1 MKRYTLDETRGDI
14 AYEVDGDKLILRV
27 SPHFMG
33 SLPTDNYYLI
43 TTGDDTVPSD
53 YNVFSAK
60 RVMEEVGKSKSYW
73 ELTEAGIL
81 TPVGD
86 YPVVSKSDVVAY
98 AKASPVATAQVASTS
113 TFGLVKVAVD
123 DALVVKGGVISINKK
138 ALNGFDVNQL
148 EEYLNN
154 HGYVS
159 SMTTLK
165 GYEIAKEYQPIAES
179 DTIVSALGKL
189 ERGVRDIQDD
199 YVTIGT
205 DQTIIGQKTFE
216 KTIVGNSD
224 VVAYA
229 TGSPI
234 ATTPVASTST
244 FGLVKVANDGVLVIK
259 DGILSVNSSSVGLNE
274 AHLKAYLT
282 ANEYATQTWVTNRG
296 YLTSSALSGYATT
309 SYVDGELSKYVTT
322 KTFTSTLSGYVTTG
336 TLESALGNYV
346 TMWSYQTITGQKTF
360 TKTIIG
366 NADVV
371 AYAKTSPVATA
382 PVASTSTFGLVKVG
396 SGVSVSGGVIS
407 VSGTGGGGVIE
418 SVSAS
423 IGSGV
428 NNPSVSVTTGGTP
441 TARTIAFYFNGLV
454 GKQGNSVGSVSGN
467 FNSASGATSTY
478 TLYDTNGTRLGQFS
492 VRNGNDGANKSLYSS
507 YFDSAGGLNLVGDT
521 PTLRLNNTNAGHKT
535 NAWMINNAYGG
546 FCGFYNSTNG
556 TSNPCAQ
563 ISTNGMYSQSSDERL
578 KEVVEYV
585 DGGVLDKIGHIK
597 VFRFRWKYMTGG
609 GTEYGLGA
617 MSVRDV
623 FPELT
628 TRSSGIDPRIGD
640 YSYSLS
646 YGMAG
651 AVIAVGGLKELYEKH
666 KRLENEVRSLRHWM
680 ETKDRQVRL
689 LMDEVAALSER
700 LKGGGA

>member
-1 MKRYTLDETRGDI
+1 MKMRYDYTEHRYAAKPRNGRLTDAI
-14 AYEVDGDKLILRV
+14 AAAA
-27 SPHFMG
+27 
-33 SLPTDNYYLI
+33 
-43 TTGDDTVPSD
+43 TTGGGTAGGGGWASL
-53 YNVFSAK
+53 
-60 RVMEEVGKSKSYW
+60 W
-73 ELTEAGIL
+73 ELVTEDEAGNAL
-81 TPVGD
+81 AEEAWYVRPATGA
-86 YPVVSKSDVVAY
+86 VSVFAERDVVAY
-98 AKASPVATAQVASTS
+98 AKASPVATA
-113 TFGLVKVAVD
+113 
-123 DALVVKGGVISINKK
+123 
-138 ALNGFDVNQL
+138 
-148 EEYLNN
+148 
-154 HGYVS
+154 
-159 SMTTLK
+159 
-165 GYEIAKEYQPIAES
+165 
-179 DTIVSALGKL
+179 
-189 ERGVRDIQDD
+189 
-199 YVTIGT
+199 
-205 DQTIIGQKTFE
+205 
-216 KTIVGNSD
+216 
-224 VVAYA
+224 
-229 TGSPI
+229 
-234 ATTPVASTST
+234 PVASTST
-244 FGLVKVANDGVLVIK
+244 FGLVKVGRGISVSGGVI
-259 DGILSVNSSSVGLNE
+259 SVSNAGGLDE

-296 YLTSSALSGYATT
+296 YLTSSSLDGYATT
-309 SYVDGELSKYVTT
+309 SYVDGKLANYVTT
-322 KTFTSTLSGYVTTG
+322 ETFTSTLSGYVTTG
-336 TLESALGNYV
+336 TLTSALNNYV
-346 TMWSYQTITGQKTF
+346 TIGTAQTITGQKTF
-360 TKTIIG
+360 AETIIG

-371 AYAKTSPVATA
+371 AYAKTSPVATT
-382 PVASTSTFGLVKVG
+382 PVASTSTYGLVKVG
-396 SGVSVSGGVIS
+396 SGISVSGGVIS
-407 VSGTGGGGVIE
+407 VSGTGGGVIE

-454 GKQGNSVGSVSGN
+454 GKQGNGVGSVSGN